1 MLGDYSTSRY
11 TNDKDLKEFLEEQ
24 KTAGNIE
31 NIEDSEDNEEG
42 TIAIIVDDYR
52 IVIDEET
59 LEIIEMGKTIPRP
72 KISNIKMTYI
82 DTNGTEKEVAEKSV
96 LEGTPIKITFD
107 VTFEEGTIVGVN
119 KGTIENG
126 KVEYTTDGTEL
137 EIIFIVSGKVEGED
151 TQKRQKVNL
160 ENLYKEAFI
169 ADVVKVGDFVN
180 YSVGNWTQEDIGKV
194 GSYYQG
200 AALPT
205 TEEKFGGFA
214 VGQSKDACINPT
226 TNTSYT
232 NAYSGGW
239 RILSKNADNTIKI
252 IHAGT
257 PEAYNFPRSVHNDSG
272 LRGSINILGSYRNWS
287 MYEDCSTDAVNTNY
301 AVQGSAHDV
310 TTAEIMA
317 INQNSTLRKIGVQ
330 YNYYYVVKPGS
341 PYYMLRSIYFD
352 GRDYETSLGSTGIR
366 PVVTLKAKV
375 KVTAAPGQTTHDTPE
390 TAWVLS
396 LED

>member
-59 LEIIEMGKTIPRP
+59 LEIIEMGKAIPRP

-180 YSVGNWTQEDIGKV
+180 YSVGNWTDEDIGKV

-200 AALPT
+200 EELPT
-205 TEEKFGGFA
+205 TAQKFGGFK
-214 VGQSKDACINPT
+214 VGQSKDACINPN
-226 TNTSYT
+226 TNANYT
-232 NAYSGGW
+232 NVYSGGW
-239 RILSKNADNTIKI
+239 RIISKLEDGTVKI

-257 PEAYNFPRSVHNDSG
+257 PEAYNVPRSVHNNSG
-272 LRGSINILGSYRNWS
+272 LQASINIIGGYRNWS
-287 MYEDCSTDAVNTNY
+287 MYEDCSTDSVNTNY
-301 AVQGSAHDV
+301 AIQGSSHAVNTD
-310 TTAEIMA
+310 EIMA

-330 YNYYYVVKPGS
+330 YNYYYKVAVGS
-341 PYYMLRSIYFD
+341 PYWFLASINNTRS
-352 GRDYETSLGSTGIR
+352 
-366 PVVTLKAKV
+366 
-375 KVTAAPGQTTHDTPE
+375 
-390 TAWVLS
+390 LS
-396 LED
+396 GFFIG